1 MATLLTTVKLNR
13 IAVAASKNKL
23 VLSSRIDWSLSD
35 KFETKDDPIGDSI
48 NIPRPVL
55 ANVVQNNMA
64 FTSGAGEVVQTYST
78 LIVNA
83 TATAFLAF
91 SEFNLAMQGSPED
104 VLRRF
109 SQSIAPQM
117 ASVAD
122 SILYDALVNA
132 GSSLKSTA
140 FNGGGQPILGSSTVQ
155 SATNPGAQWVVY
167 GSGVTAGVATPS
179 QTYPGA
185 LLPADV
191 FKIQAIL
198 DDSAC
203 PEDERYGILTPSARA
218 FLGDAAS
225 KYFNPQVD
233 ASKAFRSGYIGSVSG
248 IEWSSSQV
256 TGIHTNGLWAG
267 TPKIDTTAVTG
278 QSTWTESMSITV
290 AGNTGGTTMR
300 AGDMIEIGGV
310 AAGTGIFWVNPLTKL
325 NTGRKVQFTVQTAV
339 ASATASQ
346 ALVVSPAIITSGPYQ
361 NAVIVGNASENV
373 TLLGDKG
380 ATYQESIV
388 FQKEAIKGANPKL
401 WVDPTD
407 KSASYQRD
415 EDSKIGIRLMS
426 TFDKFGAAAGLNG
439 NPKRLS
445 RFDLIFGVKVFRPEW
460 CVRVRTAVIG

>member
-23 VLSSRIDWSLSD
+23 VLSSKIDWSLSD

-78 LIVNA
+78 LIINS

-91 SEFNLAMQGSPED
+91 SEFNLAMQGDPED
-104 VLRRF
+104 VLKRF
-109 SQSIAPQM
+109 SSSIAPQM
-117 ASVAD
+117 ASIAD

-132 GSSLKSTA
+132 GAGLKSTA
-140 FNGGGQPILGSSTVQ
+140 FNGGGQPILGSSLVQ
-155 SATNPGAQWVVY
+155 TATNPGAQWVVY
-167 GSGVTAGVATPS
+167 GSGAASGVTTPS
-179 QTYPGA
+179 QTTPGS
-185 LLPADV
+185 LVPSDV
-191 FKIQAIL
+191 FKVNAIL
-198 DDSAC
+198 DDAAC
-203 PEDERYGILTPSARA
+203 PGDDRYGILTPSANA
-218 FLGDAAS
+218 FLADAQA

-233 ASKAFRSGYIGSVSG
+233 ASKAFRSGYIGTAAG
-248 IEWSSSQV
+248 IEWSVSQT
-256 TGIHTNGLWAG
+256 TGIHINGLWAG
-267 TPKIDTTAVTG
+267 TPKIDTTAVVG

-290 AGNTGGTTMR
+290 TGLTATTTVR
-300 AGDMIEIGGV
+300 AGDMIEIGG
-310 AAGTGIFWVNPLTKL
+310 AGTGSGIFWVNPLTKL
-325 NTGRKVQFTVQTAV
+325 STGRKIQFTVQTAV
-339 ASATASQ
+339 ASAATTQ

-361 NAVIVGNASENV
+361 NAVIVTNATENV

-380 ATYQESIV
+380 ATYQESVV
-388 FQKEAIKGANPKL
+388 FQREAIKGANPKL
-401 WVDPTD
+401 WVDPSD

-439 NPKRLS
+439 NPKRLT

-460 CVRVRTAVIG
+460 CVRIRTAVMV